1 MKTLYS
7 TILIISATLLF
18 SSCEK
23 TILEMPPKSNTHVFE
38 AFWKG
43 IDERYAY
50 FELKNINWDSLHTH
64 YGNIITDEM
73 TDEAFFDT
81 LSVLIDLLHDG
92 HSGIKSSF
100 DMHKN
105 PGFYLRGPENVSE
118 RLIVDN
124 YSNGWGMQIGNLQ
137 HFMLPGSNIAYI
149 YYGSFSDPVSDY
161 DIDYLV
167 NKYQNTK
174 GIIFDIR
181 SNYGGS
187 AENIFR
193 LTKRFAHSKTH
204 LFNTRF
210 KNGPGHADF
219 TDFTETYIEAAQ
231 NTYKGKVCVLTNRK
245 VYSAASIFT
254 LSMKQLPLVTIV
266 GDTTGGGLG
275 MPVGFELPNE
285 WQVYCAGTQIIS
297 VDGENLEPGVPPDV
311 QVNMTDEDIANG
323 IDTIIEKAIEIINEQ
338 SE

>member
-1 MKTLYS
+1 MRTFS
-7 TILIISATLLF
+7 SIIIFIIALLLF

-23 TILEMPPKSNTHVFE
+23 TILEMPSKSNTHVFE

-64 YGNIITDEM
+64 YGDIITNEM
-73 TDEAFFDT
+73 TDEALFDT

-105 PGFYLRGPENVSE
+105 TGFYMCGPENVSE

-124 YSNGWGMQIGNLQ
+124 YSKGWGMQIGNLR
-137 HFMLPGSNIAYI
+137 HFALCNNDIAYI
-149 YYGSFSDPVSDY
+149 YYGNFSDLVSDY

-167 NKYQNTK
+167 NKYKNTK

-193 LTKRFAHSKTH
+193 LTKRFAQDKTH
-204 LFNTRF
+204 LYNNRF

-219 TDFTETYIEAAQ
+219 SDFTETCIEPAQ
-231 NTYKGKVCVLTNRK
+231 TTYKGKVCVLTNRK

-254 LSMKQLPLVTIV
+254 LSMKQLPSVTIV

-297 VDGENLEPGVPPDV
+297 VDGENLELGVPPDV
-311 QVNMTDEDIANG
+311 QVNMTDDDIANG